1 MWIFCEISFWSKIS
15 TFCIVHR
22 LGHNTLGVISKK
34 KFNLGKVGN
43 YSPKS
48 KIKVLREKLKFW
60 NYIVFRSCGIG
71 TTRILCMYII
81 YRIIFPYFSIV
92 RHTKGQL
99 DLAKSKAEL
108 HVSINMHSFYFFME
122 RKNEQ
127 AKSIFRQSAIL
138 LARDNSKIF
147 CVNWAHKKRLYY
159 SYQQFSIFKNFRYSF
174 VRSFSFESVKKN
186 HTFKVDVLNWKVDL
200 HIHNTK

>member
-1 MWIFCEISFWSKIS
+1 MVLAQLESYV
-15 TFCIVHR
+15 CI
-22 LGHNTLGVISKK
+22 
-34 KFNLGKVGN
+34 
-43 YSPKS
+43 Y
-48 KIKVLREKLKFW
+48 
-60 NYIVFRSCGIG
+60 
-71 TTRILCMYII
+71 YII

-92 RHTKGQL
+92 ICETYERAIGFNKI
-99 DLAKSKAEL
+99 KSRIPCFNKHAQ
-108 HVSINMHSFYFFME
+108 FFFME

-174 VRSFSFESVKKN
+174 IRSFSFESVKKIIRSKSM
-186 HTFKVDVLNWKVDL
+186 F
-200 HIHNTK
+200 

>member
-1 MWIFCEISFWSKIS
+1 
-15 TFCIVHR
+15 
-22 LGHNTLGVISKK
+22 
-34 KFNLGKVGN
+34 
-43 YSPKS
+43 
-48 KIKVLREKLKFW
+48 
-60 NYIVFRSCGIG
+60 
-71 TTRILCMYII
+71 MYII

-108 HVSINMHSFYFFME
+108 HVSINMHSFFME

-147 CVNWAHKKRLYY
+147 CVNWAHKKRLCN

-174 VRSFSFESVKKN
+174 VRFPLNQLKRIIRSKSMFWIEKLICIYILQNRAQNNFSCQHFSV
-186 HTFKVDVLNWKVDL
+186 DIIWKVWWHTHFIFYKSL
-200 HIHNTK
+200 VQELTQ

>member
-1 MWIFCEISFWSKIS
+1 
-15 TFCIVHR
+15 
-22 LGHNTLGVISKK
+22 
-34 KFNLGKVGN
+34 
-43 YSPKS
+43 
-48 KIKVLREKLKFW
+48 
-60 NYIVFRSCGIG
+60 
-71 TTRILCMYII
+71 MYII

-108 HVSINMHSFYFFME
+108 HVSINMHSFFME

-147 CVNWAHKKRLYY
+147 CVNWAHKKIVY
-159 SYQQFSIFKNFRYSF
+159 NG
-174 VRSFSFESVKKN
+174 
-186 HTFKVDVLNWKVDL
+186 NWKFL
-200 HIHNTK
+200 